1 MIINKHAKQATFTFS
16 MQVRL
21 AQGRFFFLWAPLP
34 DNSWWIKNETEP
46 EVLFFNLF
54 CYIHFISATVS

>member
-1 MIINKHAKQATFTFS
+1 MQMIINKHAKQATFTFS

-34 DNSWWIKNETEP
+34 DNSW
-46 EVLFFNLF
+46 
-54 CYIHFISATVS
+54 